1 METILSQ
8 LNSNEYAP
16 YYATYLKNVENTDMV
31 DTMINDLEKQLEHL
45 ENLPEEKYTYRYKE
59 GKWSVAELMMHICDC
74 EMVFAFRS
82 LHFAR
87 NDKHALA
94 GFDQD
99 QWVAESQP
107 DHLSKKQ
114 IIGLFKTTRNH
125 SIALFKSYSKEQL
138 MRLGSSNNVEM
149 SVRALGYIII
159 GHNRHHFKI
168 LSDFYS

>member
-1 METILSQ
+1 METILKLLKSD
-8 LNSNEYAP
+8 EFAP
-16 YYATYLKNVENTDMV
+16 YYAGYLEKVENADMV
-31 DTMINDLEKQLEHL
+31 EMMIRDLEKQLEIL
-45 ENLPEEKYTYRYKE
+45 ENLPEEKYLYRYKE
-59 GKWSVAELMMHICDC
+59 GKWSAAELILHVCDC

-87 NDKHALA
+87 NDKNELA

-99 QWVAESQP
+99 EWVAQSKA

-125 SIALFKSYSKEQL
+125 SIALFKSYSNEQML
-138 MRLGSSNNVEM
+138 RIGTSNKVKM

-159 GHNRHHFKI
+159 GHNRHHFEI